1 MGRYDDDNDDIST
14 PAAPSEAAPAR
25 RIVRRGWGAAE
36 KLKDADANY
45 AVRLKVSQTP
55 ILLKFLED
63 DPFAAF
69 RQHWLER
76 QGQRSFVCIGD
87 DCPLCDAGSITSAQF
102 CFNVVELSPNED
114 PEIRSWQ
121 VGVRVLDQLRNFHTD
136 PRQGP
141 LSKHY
146 WAVSRTG
153 DKSTSTTNLQMVRE
167 RDMLEEW
174 SIDPLDDDTLAVL
187 RKKAYTEDI
196 IKIPT
201 RKELLEIAA
210 ESL

>member
-1 MGRYDDDNDDIST
+1 MSRYDDDTITST
-14 PAAPSEAAPAR
+14 TTSESATPAR
-25 RIVRRGWGAAE
+25 RVVRRGWGAAE
-36 KLKDADANY
+36 KLKESDNSNY
-45 AVRLKVSQTP
+45 ASRLKIGQTP
-55 ILLKFLED
+55 ILVKFLED
-63 DPFAAF
+63 EPYSAF

-76 QGQRSFVCIGD
+76 TGQRSFVCIGD
-87 DCPLCDAGSITSAQF
+87 DCPLCEAGSTTSAQF
-102 CFNVVELSPNED
+102 CFNVVELTPNEA
-114 PEIRSWQ
+114 PEIRSYQ
-121 VGVRVLDQLRNFHTD
+121 VGVRVLDQLRNFHND

-141 LSKHY
+141 LPKHY
-146 WAVSRTG
+146 WAISRTG

-167 RDMLEEW
+167 RDLLEEW
-174 SIDPLDDDTLAVL
+174 GIDPLDDDVLDAL